1 MEIMLI
7 SLFIA
12 VLLPILAKGP
22 LAVAQRKTGRYDN
35 RNPRTQQANLA
46 GFGARAKAAHENSF
60 EALILFTPGV
70 LAVVA
75 LNAVTESAQYAAMLF
90 VAARIVYLIMYW
102 LDQHIMRSLAW
113 FLGYG
118 ASLFLIFDAV
128 LQAQA
133 AA

>member
-7 SLFIA
+7 SLFVA
-12 VLLPILAKGP
+12 VLLPILAKIP

-35 RNPRTQQANLA
+35 RNPRTQQASLA

-75 LNAVTESAQYAAMLF
+75 LNAATGSAQSAAILF
-90 VAARIVYLIMYW
+90 VIARVIYLMMYW
-102 LDQHIMRSLAW
+102 LDVHIVRSLAW
-113 FLGYG
+113 ILGYG
-118 ASLFLIFDAV
+118 ASLFLILEAV